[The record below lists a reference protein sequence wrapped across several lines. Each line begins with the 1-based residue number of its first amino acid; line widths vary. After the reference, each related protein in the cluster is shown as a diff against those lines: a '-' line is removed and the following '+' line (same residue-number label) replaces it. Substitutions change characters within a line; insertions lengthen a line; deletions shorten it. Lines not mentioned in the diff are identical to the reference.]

1 MFMRNF
7 RKLSIPQS
15 IILAYAAVI
24 SIGGFLLWLPFSSAS
39 GEWTSFVDA
48 IFTAT
53 SATAVTGQV
62 TLNTALHWNY
72 FGKTVILLLI
82 EIGGLGFMTIWVL
95 LYSNVFKRRTN
106 LKQRKAVAES
116 LSLTGGVSVQDKV
129 KQILRFSLTTQL
141 IGAFLLSFSFIPDYG
156 TGQGI
161 YYSVFHSIS
170 AFCNAG
176 FDLIGDSL
184 ISYQDNPYV
193 LMIVAALVMTGGLG
207 FIVWEDL
214 FNFPKRRKLQ
224 VYTKVVLIM
233 TISLWVI
240 GMVLIGFVESKN
252 GTFAH
257 LPLGKQLANYFFL
270 SVTPRTAGFA
280 NIDHALLTDS
290 SVFLTIVLMFVG
302 ASSGSTGGGI
312 KVTTLAVLFIVI
324 YRSINHQP
332 FKVFN
337 RAISSET
344 IQQAF
349 FIFSAG
355 LSLASIGTFI
365 LLLTETIPAAFGI
378 EYVLFEVFSVL
389 GTVGLTM
396 GLTPSLTIIGKL
408 ILMMLMLIG
417 RVGVMT
423 FLWSLTGEK
432 KDIRINYPE
441 TDLLVG

>member
-1 MFMRNF
+1 MIENI

-15 IILAYAAVI
+15 IVLAYAAVI
-24 SIGGFLLWLPFSSAS
+24 SIGGLLLWLPFSSAT
-39 GEWTSFVDA
+39 GEATSFVDA

-53 SATAVTGQV
+53 SATAVTGLV
-62 TLNTALHWNY
+62 TLNTAEHWNY
-72 FGKTVILLLI
+72 FGKTVILFLI

-95 LYSNVFKRRTN
+95 LYSNVFKRPTN

-116 LSLTGGVSVQDKV
+116 LSLTGGVSVQSKV
-129 KQILRFSLTTQL
+129 LQILRFSLLTQL
-141 IGAFLLSFSFIPDYG
+141 IGAILLSFSFIPDYG
-156 TGQGI
+156 TGRGI
-161 YYSVFHSIS
+161 YFSIFHSIS

-184 ISYQDNPYV
+184 ISYQDNPYI
-193 LMIVAALVMTGGLG
+193 LLVIAGLIMTGGLG

-214 FNFPKRRKLQ
+214 FKYRKTRKLQ
-224 VYTKVVLIM
+224 PYTKVVLIF
-233 TISLWVI
+233 TVGLWLV
-240 GMVLIGFVESKN
+240 GMLLI
-252 GTFAH
+252 TFAEAQNGSFDH
-257 LPLGKQLANYFFL
+257 LPMGERLVNYFFL

-280 NIDHALLTDS
+280 NIDYSLLTDS
-290 SVFLTIVLMFVG
+290 TSFITMVLMFVG

-312 KVTTLAVLFIVI
+312 KVTTLAVVLLVI
-324 YRSINHQP
+324 YRSINHER

-344 IQQAF
+344 RQQAF

-355 LSLASIGTFI
+355 LSLASVATFI
-365 LLLTETIPAAFGI
+365 LLLTETIPVVYGI
-378 EYVLFEVFSVL
+378 EFVLFEVFSAM

-396 GLTPSLTIIGKL
+396 GLTPSLTVLGKL
-408 ILMMLMLIG
+408 LIMMLMLIG

-423 FLWSLTGEK
+423 FLWSLAGEK
-432 KDIRINYPE
+432 KDTRIKYPE